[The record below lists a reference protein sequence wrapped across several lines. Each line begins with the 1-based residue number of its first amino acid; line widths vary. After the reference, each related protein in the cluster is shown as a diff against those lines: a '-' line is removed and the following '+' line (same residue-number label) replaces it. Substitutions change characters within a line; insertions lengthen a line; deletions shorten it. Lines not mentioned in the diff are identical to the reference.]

1 MKPCNGA
8 GEQSRYT
15 FPAHHRSRSLV
26 MLIRRVILLAVVMAP
41 PLFAQSGSSSSA
53 RSADSEVR
61 DQWSSV
67 SQYLARSAA
76 AVPESS
82 YVYKPVATV
91 RSFGQLVAHVAGS
104 QMMFCAAALGE
115 PVPPEDDF
123 EKRTMSKAELVKA
136 LEQSNTYCARA
147 YAVSGSQLG
156 GPVDMFG
163 QHWTRGGLL
172 ILNATHDNE
181 HYGNVVTYM
190 RMLGMVPPSSQP
202 AQ

>member
-1 MKPCNGA
+1 
-8 GEQSRYT
+8 
-15 FPAHHRSRSLV
+15 

-147 YAVSGSQLG
+147 ALDQGRIADPQRNSRQRTLRECRDIHAHARDGTSIQPTSAVEFLALRRSLRR
-156 GPVDMFG
+156 PF
-163 QHWTRGGLL
+163 
-172 ILNATHDNE
+172 
-181 HYGNVVTYM
+181 
-190 RMLGMVPPSSQP
+190 QP
-202 AQ
+202 ARSPRSEQPTQLDKEPVVHTVVLSDL

>member
-1 MKPCNGA
+1 
-8 GEQSRYT
+8 
-15 FPAHHRSRSLV
+15 
-26 MLIRRVILLAVVMAP
+26 
-41 PLFAQSGSSSSA
+41 
-53 RSADSEVR
+53 
-61 DQWSSV
+61 
-67 SQYLARSAA
+67 
-76 AVPESS
+76 
-82 YVYKPVATV
+82 
-91 RSFGQLVAHVAGS
+91 
-104 QMMFCAAALGE
+104 MMFCAAALGE